1 MECIWVTTEFVE
13 ILNEKLTKVFY
24 LVRVKHF
31 VFSAM
36 KITQPIFE
44 INWRMICWRLFTVI
58 PSFTLCAP
66 SLCWTIWVIQKSV
79 VIKLTRVF
87 TVAWFVFLSI
97 FLFLKIISIF
107 FGAKNNKVQNTF
119 KAIYQLNLAGI
130 KIVYNI
136 VLCLKLIILFGK
148 IHKMDEIFTFL
159 LFLFF
164 EKYYSKKI

>member
-1 MECIWVTTEFVE
+1 M
-13 ILNEKLTKVFY
+13 
-24 LVRVKHF
+24 
-31 VFSAM
+31 
-36 KITQPIFE
+36 
-44 INWRMICWRLFTVI
+44 
-58 PSFTLCAP
+58 
-66 SLCWTIWVIQKSV
+66 
-79 VIKLTRVF
+79 
-87 TVAWFVFLSI
+87 
-97 FLFLKIISIF
+97 KIISIF

-164 EKYYSKKI
+164 FEKYYSKKIKKKKNVIKLDTFTLNGEKMSNFI